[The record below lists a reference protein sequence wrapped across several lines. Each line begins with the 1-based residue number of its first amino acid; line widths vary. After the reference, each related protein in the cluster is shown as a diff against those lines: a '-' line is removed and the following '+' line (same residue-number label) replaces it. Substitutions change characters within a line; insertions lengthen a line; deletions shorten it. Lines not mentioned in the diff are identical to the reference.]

1 MGSESGLW
9 KTLRRHLRGKVDTTR
24 HEDAIGLGIPDVS
37 YGVNGVNGWIELKHS
52 PDFPKKD
59 ATPVRLRHFTDEQRL
74 FLISRGET
82 GGYCWVLWQIKRDYF
97 LFDHTVVWQLGD
109 LPKQGLLDHAYRHWT
124 PKLDT
129 ETLIEALQ
137 VRIQ

>member
-1 MGSESGLW
+1 MENTSQALAW
-9 KTLRRHLRGKVDTTR
+9 KGRYDASRGCHWTGHPGRVIR
-24 HEDAIGLGIPDVS
+24 GEL
-37 YGVNGVNGWIELKHS
+37 ELKHS